1 MLGPKMNMR
10 LGICPLCKLPVN
22 LNDHF
27 CGLTLGKMDM
37 NKELVKIDS
46 EECVLIPLT
55 LVMDLYA
62 MAIIADN
69 KQVIE
74 GLKKAIKGEK

>member
-1 MLGPKMNMR
+1 
-10 LGICPLCKLPVN
+10 
-22 LNDHF
+22 
-27 CGLTLGKMDM
+27 MD
-37 NKELVKIDS
+37 KDS
-46 EECVLIPLT
+46 EATKPFRSATGYGLATITHNMEPSILIPLS

>member
-1 MLGPKMNMR
+1 MAKDSDTGYGLATITHNMDPS
-10 LGICPLCKLPVN
+10 I
-22 LNDHF
+22 
-27 CGLTLGKMDM
+27 
-37 NKELVKIDS
+37 
-46 EECVLIPLT
+46 LIPLS

-62 MAIIADN
+62 MAVIADN